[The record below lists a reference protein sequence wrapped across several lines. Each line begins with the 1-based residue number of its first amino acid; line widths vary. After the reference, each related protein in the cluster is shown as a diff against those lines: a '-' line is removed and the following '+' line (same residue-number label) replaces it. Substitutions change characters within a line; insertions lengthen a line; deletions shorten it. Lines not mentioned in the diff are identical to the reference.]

1 MVSNRSNCASLL
13 PCMEHNHISAV
24 MHLRLGV
31 ETDPG
36 MQSELWLFGLEPIGS
51 AHHMLMKSVLYDF
64 T

>member
-51 AHHMLMKSVLYDF
+51 AHHMLMK
-64 T
+64 